1 MKTPW
6 LLPLLLIVVWACSQQ
21 ESDTTTK
28 DTVTTDSVTTDFDV
42 IAFGSCAHQDNDT
55 SLWEDIAAQKPDLWV
70 WLGDNIYGDSE
81 NMDTIRA
88 KYAKAKAKPGY
99 QQLIAEVPVV
109 GVWDDHDYGVNDGGK
124 EYPKKDSTKLLMLD
138 FLDVPADAAVRG
150 YEGAYQA
157 FTYGEGDQTVQLI
170 LLDTRYFRDT
180 LERTPRGTEQ
190 RYYPNETGDILGE
203 AQWTWLDSQLI
214 NSDAALTIIG
224 SSIQVLNPEQG
235 FEKWANF
242 PQAHQ
247 RLYDLIVKT
256 QPNNVLLLSGDRHI
270 GELAQIELEGYPKP
284 IVEFTSSGLTH
295 TWSRDFGEENPYRLG
310 DSYHMQLNYGLIR
323 IDWASETVYLEL
335 RGNNGEIWQA
345 YSMNL

>member
-1 MKTPW
+1 MKTSW
-6 LLPLLLIVVWACSQQ
+6 LLPLLLIVGWACSQN
-21 ESDTTTK
+21 EANTTTQAS
-28 DTVTTDSVTTDFDV
+28 DSAQTAATSFDL

-55 SLWEDIAAQKPDLWV
+55 SLWEDIAAQEPDLWV

-81 NMDTIRA
+81 NMDTIRS

-99 QQLIAEVPVV
+99 RQLIANVPVV
-109 GVWDDHDYGVNDGGK
+109 GIWDDHDYGVNDGGK
-124 EYPKKDSTKLLMLD
+124 EYPLKDSTKLLMLD
-138 FLDVPADAAVRG
+138 FLDVPDDAPVRG
-150 YEGAYQA
+150 YDGAYQA
-157 FTYGEGDQTVQLI
+157 YAFGKGDQKVQLI

-180 LERTPRGTEQ
+180 LARTPKGTAQ

-203 AQWTWLDSQLI
+203 AQWNWLETQLT
-214 NSDAALTIIG
+214 NSDATLTIIG

-284 IVEFTSSGLTH
+284 VVEFTSSGLTH
-295 TWSRDFGEENPYRLG
+295 TWSRDFGEANPYRLG
-310 DSYHMQLNYGLIR
+310 ESYHMQLNYGLIR
-323 IDWASETVYLEL
+323 IDWVNQSVQLEL
-335 RGNNGEIWQA
+335 RGNDGAVWQQ
-345 YSMNL
+345 YSLDL